1 MSSIEKVSIALP
13 SDMLAMVRHAVEG
26 GDYASSS
33 EVVREAL
40 REWKARRAVSGAKTA
55 EPLPPASRYRSEQER
70 TDHAVGLGLIN
81 ERRRQLNTLCR
92 RYAVRRLALFG
103 SALRDDFDPAT
114 SDLDL
119 TVDFGKPRGRSPE
132 RQYFDFKAALE
143 ALFGRP
149 VDLGDLVVAFRNVLA
164 HGYATLDHRRVYGI
178 ATTRVSE
185 LTSVLEKMLAQMPE
199 EGGGGKR

>member
-1 MSSIEKVSIALP
+1 MASIEKVSIALP

-55 EPLPPASRYRSEQER
+55 ETPRPESRYRSKQER
-70 TDHAVGLGLIN
+70 TDHAVGLSLIN

-114 SDLDL
+114 SDLDV

-149 VDLGDLVVAFRNVLA
+149 VDLVELA
-164 HGYATLDHRRVYGI
+164 AMPDSRLKRYIERSQISVYGK
-178 ATTRVSE
+178 A
-185 LTSVLEKMLAQMPE
+185 A
-199 EGGGGKR
+199 

>member
-13 SDMLAMVRHAVEG
+13 SDMLAMVKQAVEG

-149 VDLGDLVVAFRNVLA
+149 VDLVELA
-164 HGYATLDHRRVYGI
+164 AMPDSRLKRYIERSQISVYGK
-178 ATTRVSE
+178 A
-185 LTSVLEKMLAQMPE
+185 A
-199 EGGGGKR
+199 